1 MQTIANHGN
10 SEIAAGLPA
19 ALRHSLRRSKH
30 GLLYFVYFVYKLP
43 HSFPK
48 QFLKMLIFARTTVTK

>member
-30 GLLYFVYFVYKLP
+30 GLLYFVAFVIDLNNSSVIV
-43 HSFPK
+43 SFKDP
-48 QFLKMLIFARTTVTK
+48 L